1 MTGMK
6 QSRASGEW
14 TPREPRSGQR
24 RWLREPGAIV
34 FLMALCA
41 LIPFEAVAQ
50 TSSAGEYELKAAML
64 YRLTYFV
71 EWPATAAPD
80 SQGATILCV
89 LGQDPVGTALPSVIS
104 GQSGSARRVEVRHPR
119 NAGESGGCQVVYVAA
134 SEKKNMAQILATLK
148 LKGSGVLTVGDM
160 AQFAAK
166 GGMIQFSLDES
177 HVRFDINLDEATQ
190 AGLKISSRVLMLA
203 RIVKAADKPTA
214 ATHEAAQGKSEP

>member
-1 MTGMK
+1 M
-6 QSRASGEW
+6 AA
-14 TPREPRSGQR
+14 REPRSRQH

-34 FLMALCA
+34 FLMALLA

-71 EWPATAAPD
+71 EWPAAVVPD

-89 LGQDPVGTALPSVIS
+89 LGQDPLGTALPSVIS
-104 GQSGSARRVEVRHPR
+104 GQTGSARRTEVRHMPSASEIR
-119 NAGESGGCQVVYVAA
+119 GCQVVYVAT
-134 SEKKNMAQILATLK
+134 SEKKNIAQILAA

-166 GGMIQFSLDES
+166 GGMIQFSLEDNR
-177 HVRFDINLDEATQ
+177 VRFDVNLDEAAQ
-190 AGLKISSRVLMLA
+190 AGLKISSRLLMLA
-203 RIVKAADKPTA
+203 RIVKPADKPA
-214 ATHEAAQGKSEP
+214 PATHEAAQGQRGL